1 MCSKL
6 SFLGFRRWRGRKAG
20 KSHKERPQLSHSPA
34 SLGGG
39 VEMGQGIACQGK
51 DDNDS
56 TLSRE
61 GGAAQLRLQE
71 AGGAELTGGAWSGLR
86 RRNV

>member
-1 MCSKL
+1 MLKTEFSWFQEMAGKK
-6 SFLGFRRWRGRKAG
+6 GWQVTQRKA
-20 KSHKERPQLSHSPA
+20 SAESQP
-34 SLGGG
+34 SLTWGGG